1 MSTYF
6 RVLVEILYIY
16 CPAPAHDLL
25 PLPALPALPAPRFLD
40 LFEPED
46 RHITPEKKNIEVCR

>member
-16 CPAPAHDLL
+16 CPALPAPSAVHALL
-25 PLPALPALPAPRFLD
+25 PLLALPAPRFLD

-46 RHITPEKKNIEVCR
+46 RRITPEKIKI